1 MASGDVVGL
10 IGRIIP
16 PATSY
21 ATPDAR
27 AGGSS
32 PAESF
37 PVWDFDD
44 TSAEYLDLYG
54 VLSPS
59 YAGGGLTIVLPWSAT
74 SATTNVVSWR
84 AAIRRIADDAEDV
97 DASQTYDFNSAA
109 NDTAPSASGEIS
121 LPTITFTDGADM
133 DSLAA
138 GEPFV
143 LRVGRNPTV
152 SGGTNMTGDAELWAS
167 RILIKET

>member
-10 IGRIIP
+10 IGRIVP

-27 AGGSS
+27 PGGSS

-44 TSAEYLDLYG
+44 TTAEYLDFYC
-54 VLSPS
+54 VLSPNYS
-59 YAGGGLTIVLPWSAT
+59 GGGLTIVTPWSAT
-74 SATTNVVSWR
+74 SATSGSVVWR

-97 DASQTYDFNSAA
+97 DTAQTYDYNQASA
-109 NDTAPSASGEIS
+109 DTAPSASGETS
-121 LPTITFTDGADM
+121 MPTITFTDGADM

-143 LRVGRNPTV
+143 LRIGRLPTDA
-152 SGGTNMTGDAELWAS
+152 GDTMTGDAELWAD
-167 RILIKET
+167 RVLIKET

>member
-27 AGGSS
+27 VGGSS

-44 TSAEYLDLYG
+44 TTAEYLDLYG
-54 VLSPS
+54 ILSPS

-74 SATTNVVSWR
+74 SATTNAVVWR
-84 AAIRRIADDAEDV
+84 AAFRRIADDAEDV
-97 DASQTYDFNSAA
+97 DTSQTYDYNQATA
-109 NDTAPSASGEIS
+109 DTAPTASGEIS
-121 LPTITFTDGADM
+121 LPTITFTNGADM

-143 LRVGRNPTV
+143 LRVGRLPSDAGDT
-152 SGGTNMTGDAELWAS
+152 MTGDAELWPE

>member
-1 MASGDVVGL
+1 MASGDIVGL

-44 TSAEYLDLYG
+44 TTAEYLDLYC

-74 SATTNVVSWR
+74 SATTNAVVWR
-84 AAIRRIADDAEDV
+84 AAIRRVEDDAEDV
-97 DASQTYDFNSAA
+97 DASHTYDYNQASA
-109 NDTAPSASGEIS
+109 DTAPSASGEIS
-121 LPTITFTDGADM
+121 LPTIAFTSGADM

-143 LRVGRNPTV
+143 LRVGRLPTDA
-152 SGGTNMTGDAELWAS
+152 GDTMTGDAELWAS
-167 RILIKET
+167 RVLVKET

>member
-10 IGRIIP
+10 IGRIVP

-21 ATPDAR
+21 ATPDSR

-44 TSAEYLDLYG
+44 TTPEYLDFQCD
-54 VLSPS
+54 LSPK

-74 SATTNVVSWR
+74 SATTNAVVWR

-97 DASQTYDFNSAA
+97 DTSHTYDYNQASA
-109 NDTAPSASGEIS
+109 DTAPSASGETS
-121 LPTITFTDGADM
+121 MPTITFTDGADM

-143 LRVGRNPTV
+143 LRVGRLPTDA
-152 SGGTNMTGDAELWAS
+152 GDTMTGDAELWAD
-167 RILIKET
+167 RVLIKET